1 MGWGGVALGR
11 REEGRAANEGNS
23 ERERGRRVREARGRG
38 LPRMDWG
45 RCRHLLRLFGIAM
58 REEGG
63 GRSQLFFFFLRCGGI
78 VRRSFR
84 CR

>member
-63 GRSQLFFFFLRCGGI
+63 VSFFFFFALWRNCAPFF
-78 VRRSFR
+78 SL
-84 CR
+84 

>member
-11 REEGRAANEGNS
+11 REVGRAANEGNS
-23 ERERGRRVREARGRG
+23 ERDRGRRVREARGRG

-63 GRSQLFFFFLRCGGI
+63 GRSQLFFFFFALWRNCAPFF
-78 VRRSFR
+78 SL
-84 CR
+84 